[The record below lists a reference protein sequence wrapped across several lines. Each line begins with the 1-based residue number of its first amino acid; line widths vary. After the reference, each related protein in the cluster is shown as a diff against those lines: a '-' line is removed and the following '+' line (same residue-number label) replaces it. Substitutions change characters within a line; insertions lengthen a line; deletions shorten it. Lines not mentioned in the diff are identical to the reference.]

1 MYSEATTAPKRSHH
15 LVSSALTV
23 QSSPSR
29 LHRLASMTYSI
40 VGRDEASGELGVA
53 VQSRAFGVGICAW
66 ARPGVGAVA
75 TQSFTQ
81 QRYGPAGLDLLAA
94 GAAPADAL
102 AELLAADEQR
112 DFRQVALLA
121 ADGRTAA
128 HTGAAC
134 VPDCGHVERR
144 GLSAQGNMLAS
155 PAVWQAAADMFETTT
170 GSLAERLL
178 AALDAAEEAG
188 GDFRGRE
195 AATLV
200 VVSADRNEE
209 PWQRVF
215 DLRVDNHAQPLI
227 ELRRLHGIAAT
238 YRRRRSFD
246 ESSSLEEEVALARE
260 AGLPK
265 DEVAVTAGLVARA
278 RGDLDEVVARLRPV
292 AESDPRWRESFE
304 RYVLLGFIPQAVLDR
319 LN

>member
-1 MYSEATTAPKRSHH
+1 
-15 LVSSALTV
+15 
-23 QSSPSR
+23 
-29 LHRLASMTYSI
+29 MTYSI

-53 VQSRAFGVGICAW
+53 VQSRSFGVGICAW
-66 ARPGVGAVA
+66 ARPGVGAAA
-75 TQSFTQ
+75 TQSFTE

-112 DFRQVALLA
+112 DFRQVAFLA

-134 VPDCGHVERR
+134 VPDCGHVARP

-155 PAVWQAAADMFETTT
+155 PAVWHAAADTFGTTD

-200 VVSADRNEE
+200 VVSGDRDEE

-215 DLRVDNHAQPLI
+215 DLRVDNHAQPLV
-227 ELRRLHGIAAT
+227 ELRRLHRIAAV

-246 ESSSLEEEVALARE
+246 ASSSLEEEVALARE
-260 AGLPK
+260 AGLPE
-265 DEVAVTAGLVARA
+265 DEVAVTAALVAGV
-278 RGDLDEVVARLRPV
+278 RGDLDEVAARLRPV
-292 AESDPRWRESFE
+292 VESDPRWRESFE
-304 RYVLLGFIPQAVLDR
+304 RFVRLGYMPQAVLDR